1 MITFYIGA
9 LGGVCELG
17 NFIYCEAVQS
27 MLYHLSLFLKPYC
40 SFFNIIHYI
49 SFRACIAL
57 LTGLSLTLLFG
68 KWFIAF
74 SGMRFNAA
82 PRPFT
87 PETHQKKNNI
97 PLMGGVLV
105 IMVVVATVL
114 LWGNLTK
121 ANVWLMLL
129 SFLLFGGIGFW
140 DDWKKIFYKKG
151 FDAWQKFVLQLL
163 AAGCV
168 MGAWQVLLRPD
179 SMLWFPFFKNLH
191 PNLGWLFLV
200 WGMFILIG
208 TSNAVNLTDGLDGL
222 ATSSLIANFLTFSL
236 ICYVAGHVKI
246 AHYLAIPFAGS
257 AELAVVG
264 GAVVG
269 ALFGFLWFNTYPA
282 QIFLGDVGAVAL
294 GAALGLMALMSK
306 QELLLPISG
315 GLFVV
320 ETLSVIIQVGWYKL
334 RGRRVFKMAPLH
346 HHYELL
352 GWPEAKITVRFGI
365 ISLVLCLIV
374 LMTLKIR

>member
-1 MITFYIGA
+1 
-9 LGGVCELG
+9 
-17 NFIYCEAVQS
+17 
-27 MLYHLSLFLKPYC
+27 MLYHLSLLLKPYC

-74 SGMRFNAA
+74 SGMRFSAV

-87 PETHQKKNNI
+87 PEAHQKKSNI

-105 IMVVVATVL
+105 IMVVVTTVL

-121 ANVWLMLL
+121 GDVWLMLL
-129 SFLLFGGIGFW
+129 SLLLFGGIGFW

-151 FDAWQKFVLQLL
+151 FDAWQKFGLQLV
-163 AAGCV
+163 AALCV
-168 MGAWQVLLRPD
+168 VGAWQFFSHPNTMVWL
-179 SMLWFPFFKNLH
+179 PFFKNIH
-191 PNLGWLFLV
+191 PNLGWMFFI
-200 WGMFILIG
+200 WAAFILIG

-236 ICYVAGHVKI
+236 ICYVAGHVKL
-246 AHYLAIPFAGS
+246 AHYLVIPFAGS

-282 QIFLGDVGAVAL
+282 QIFLGDVGSLAL
-294 GAALGLMALMSK
+294 GAALALMALISK
-306 QELLLPISG
+306 QELLLSISG

-320 ETLSVIIQVGWYKL
+320 EALSVIIQVLSYKL
-334 RGRRVFKMAPLH
+334 RGKRVFKMAPLH
-346 HHYELL
+346 HHFELL

-374 LMTLKIR
+374 LMTLKVR